1 MVPRD
6 PAGPRIDGVDL
17 GGGLSMVRN
26 WMVVGFLTM
35 SFLGMGRTQ
44 EPFDLLGRSE
54 LARLSASFEAV
65 ESLDGKKMSQA
76 DGRLLGSP
84 GTLLIVKTQQ
94 GRWAR
99 VLVSQARQKLEGD
112 KSLPIVFVDRFATCM
127 DGEERALVQTGKE
140 VRLFLGFR
148 FSLDLGQV
156 VPPEVPADFVIL
168 AEGKGLKIQKEKGT
182 ELWIAKQEVVAPKV
196 GKPGAIDIS
205 KPFGPHW
212 FTGHYRLYDDG
223 RRMGRMEIEADKE
236 GNLSGSLFSDK
247 DNKRYDLFGKVNMP
261 NHTAQ
266 FTVRFPRSEQFC
278 QAWIFTADGAALVG
292 TTRFGER
299 ETGFYATRV
308 KD

>member
-1 MVPRD
+1 MLR
-6 PAGPRIDGVDL
+6 L
-17 GGGLSMVRN
+17 GLL
-26 WMVVGFLTM
+26 VGFFTM
-35 SFLGMGRTQ
+35 GFLGQARSQ
-44 EPFDLLGRSE
+44 EPFDRLGRSE
-54 LARLSASFEAV
+54 LARLSASMEAV
-65 ESLDGKKMSQA
+65 ESLDGKQISQA
-76 DGRLLGSP
+76 EGRLEGAP
-84 GTLLIVKTQQ
+84 GTLLVAKTQQ

-99 VLVSQARQKLEGD
+99 ILVSQARQKLEGD
-112 KSLPIVFVDRFATCM
+112 KSLPILFVDRFATCM
-127 DGEERALVQTGKE
+127 DGEERALVQSGKE
-140 VRLFLGFR
+140 VRLFSGFR

-182 ELWIAKQEVVAPKV
+182 QLWIAKQDVVAPKV
-196 GKPGAIDIS
+196 AKPMAIDTT

-212 FTGHYRLYDDG
+212 FAGHFKLYDDG

-247 DNKRYDLFGKVNMP
+247 DNKRYDLFGKVAMP

-266 FTVRFPRSEQFC
+266 FTVRFPRSEQFF